1 MFNLGGPEILIIA
14 LIIFLI
20 FGGKK
25 LTEFARGL
33 GKTSKELKKAKREL
47 ETAMDETKENVNKTL
62 NNMNINEEGKQSTL
76 VSKQDKVVMDNS
88 AEKVNQ

>member
-47 ETAMDETKENVNKTL
+47 ETAMDENKENVNKTL

-76 VSKQDKVVMDNS
+76 VSKQDKVVMDKS

>member
-62 NNMNINEEGKQSTL
+62 NINEQASS
-76 VSKQDKVVMDNS
+76 VSKNKNEIDK
-88 AEKVNQ
+88 